1 MISSFRAQCAARVVR
16 EGGVIAYPTEA
27 VWGLGCDPW
36 NEDAVYRLLAL
47 KARPVEKG
55 LIVVAANIHQL
66 DFLLEDLPDVWLDRL
81 AGTWPG
87 PNTWL
92 VPHQERLPEWVT
104 GVHDSVAVRV
114 TDHPLVQELCH
125 LTGPLI
131 STSANPAGRPAARTR
146 LRVEQYFHDELDAI
160 LGGGGGGGGAP
171 PPAPRAR
178 GGGGGSQKLPPRA
191 GPYPRGRRWG
201 APQPQPDPRPGD
213 WTGHPPGLSTR
224 FRATVRSSRW
234 FAVRPV
240 RYAPWL
246 LRPGRSAG

>member
-104 GVHDSVAVRV
+104 GVHDSDIQQAPRRALAQRLENRV
-114 TDHPLVQELCH
+114 VGGQAAAFQASLAHGA
-125 LTGPLI
+125 GPGLGI
-131 STSANPAGRPAARTR
+131 AAPAALEPSAALHGVSAGVRGS
-146 LRVEQYFHDELDAI
+146 
-160 LGGGGGGGGAP
+160 GG
-171 PPAPRAR
+171 R
-178 GGGGGSQKLPPRA
+178 G
-191 GPYPRGRRWG
+191 RGRR
-201 APQPQPDPRPGD
+201 A
-213 WTGHPPGLSTR
+213 
-224 FRATVRSSRW
+224 
-234 FAVRPV
+234 
-240 RYAPWL
+240 
-246 LRPGRSAG
+246 

>member
-104 GVHDSVAVRV
+104 GVHESVAVRV
-114 TDHPLVQELCH
+114 TDHPLVQEMCH

-160 LGGGGGGGGAP
+160 LGGALG
-171 PPAPRAR
+171 
-178 GGGGGSQKLPPRA
+178 
-191 GPYPRGRRWG
+191 GRRNPSLIRDLVTGQVSARPEYALQGNSTVEPVVRRAASSVCALAASARAKRWLISMRMS
-201 APQPQPDPRPGD
+201 PRSIRPN
-213 WTGHPPGLSTR
+213 
-224 FRATVRSSRW
+224 SS
-234 FAVRPV
+234 
-240 RYAPWL
+240 
-246 LRPGRSAG
+246 SAIAWSFSGVSA